1 MSWDTTTEGL
11 SNAFSTFGEIEHC
24 AVLTDRNTGK
34 SRGVG
39 IVKFTT
45 PEAAKAALEQM
56 NGTVDANRPSYG

>member
-1 MSWDTTTEGL
+1 M
-11 SNAFSTFGEIEHC
+11 
-24 AVLTDRNTGK
+24 LTDRNTGK

-56 NGTVDANRPSYG
+56 NGTVDANRPSYV

>member
-1 MSWDTTTEGL
+1 M
-11 SNAFSTFGEIEHC
+11 
-24 AVLTDRNTGK
+24 LTDRNTGK

-56 NGTVDANRPSYG
+56 NGTVDSDHPSHD